1 MYKQKGSNLIIMKE
15 TGEKLEIITKNNSN
29 KNQLLLSKERKQVI

>member
-1 MYKQKGSNLIIMKE
+1 MKE